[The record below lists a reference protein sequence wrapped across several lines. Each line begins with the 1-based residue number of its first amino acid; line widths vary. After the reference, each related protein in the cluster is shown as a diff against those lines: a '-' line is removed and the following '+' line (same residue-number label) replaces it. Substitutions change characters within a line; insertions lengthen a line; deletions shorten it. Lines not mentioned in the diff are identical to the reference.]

1 MPIIADKTKVI
12 RSLKILKIAALKIK
26 ANFRE
31 RSKKSQIKKKANKRQ
46 NGRRFKLAQAAS

>member
-31 RSKKSQIKKKANKRQ
+31 RSKKSQIKEKANKRQ